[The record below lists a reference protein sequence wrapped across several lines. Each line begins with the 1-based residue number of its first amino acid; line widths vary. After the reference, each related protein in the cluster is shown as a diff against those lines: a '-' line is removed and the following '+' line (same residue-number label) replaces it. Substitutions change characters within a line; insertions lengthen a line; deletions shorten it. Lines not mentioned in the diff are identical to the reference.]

1 MRWKKG
7 FHVAY
12 KHFKLHKIGFG
23 NRYKLQ
29 NNFAKGNCHFL
40 SFVDMFALFCEQFIF
55 VAYVSKH
62 GSKSSLLSLFIVEN
76 VEISSLMKSFVIAE
90 HFGRQSMK
98 RSIYHAK
105 FQEASS
111 TMSYFY
117 CAFVERGQTKWKMT
131 LCRFFQI
138 VV

>member
-1 MRWKKG
+1 MHFELKNAVEI
-7 FHVAY
+7 HVAY

-76 VEISSLMKSFVIAE
+76 VERSSLMKSFVIRTFWPSKYEAFHISRKISRGFLNNVIFLPCFCRE
-90 HFGRQSMK
+90 
-98 RSIYHAK
+98 RSN
-105 FQEASS
+105 
-111 TMSYFY
+111 
-117 CAFVERGQTKWKMT
+117 
-131 LCRFFQI
+131 
-138 VV
+138 